1 MISKRFKDR
10 EAVGPTSTNANI
22 RKGDQVYVITGRDR
36 GKSGRVLA
44 VNASNR
50 TVTVEHVGI
59 IKRHTRP
66 NPSKNVKGGILEKEG
81 PVHISNVLLVCP
93 GCSKHSRVGRKVMPD
108 GTRARV
114 CKRCGVTIE
123 K

>member
-1 MISKRFKDR
+1 MKS
-10 EAVGPTSTNANI
+10 AATSASI
-22 RKGDQVYVITGRDR
+22 RKGDEVYVITGRDK
-36 GKSGRVLA
+36 GKSGRVLGI
-44 VNASNR
+44 NLSKR

-81 PVHISNVLLVCP
+81 PIAISNVLLVCP
-93 GCSKHSRVGRKVMPD
+93 GCNKHTRAGRKDMPD

-114 CKRCGVTIE
+114 CKRCGATIE

>member
-1 MISKRFKDR
+1 MISKRFKNR
-10 EAVGPTSTNANI
+10 EEAGPAATNASL
-22 RKGDQVYVITGRDR
+22 RKGDHVYVLTGRDR

-44 VNASNR
+44 VNPGKR
-50 TVTVEHVGI
+50 TVTVEHVSV

-66 NPSKNVKGGILEKEG
+66 NPAKNIKGGILEKEG
-81 PVHISNVLLVCP
+81 PIQISNVLLVCP
-93 GCSKHSRVGRKVMPD
+93 ACGKHTRVGRKELPD

-114 CKRCGVTIE
+114 CKRCGATIE